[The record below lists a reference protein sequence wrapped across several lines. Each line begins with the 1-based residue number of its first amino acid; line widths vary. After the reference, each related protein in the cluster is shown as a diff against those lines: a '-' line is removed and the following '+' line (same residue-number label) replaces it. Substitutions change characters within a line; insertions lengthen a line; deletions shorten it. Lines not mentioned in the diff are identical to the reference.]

1 MMHKYALPFV
11 FCMTVHAMAQGQ
23 PTSLETLEQKA
34 LRAAADQVADCVVQI
49 ETIGGSEKVGKLL
62 VGAGPTTGLIVSED
76 GLIVSDAFS
85 FAQDPTSIL
94 VTLPD
99 GKRRPA
105 KIISR
110 DNSRMLVLLKVDT
123 DTALRVPDAAS
134 IKEVNVGEWAVA
146 VGRTFSPSNVNI
158 SVGIVSAKDRVWGKA
173 IQTDA
178 KISPANYG
186 GPLVNLRGQV
196 LGVLVPLS
204 VDTELYDARGKRIPL
219 GITAGHEWYDSGI
232 GFAIPFEDI
241 LTRLPQ
247 LQKAELF
254 RGRMGISMK
263 GSAIGSPAVVAAVQV
278 NSPAADIGL
287 KPGDQIVE
295 ANQVKIS
302 RQAELRHVLGP
313 LYGGDKVELV
323 VMRGDQ
329 RLEFAPMLV
338 DVLPIYEHPFLGILP
353 AREDSDTVNIRWV
366 YPNGPA
372 AKAGLKAGDKLLK
385 FNQQAIQGVSELRD
399 GCASIAPGKT
409 IDLEYRRDG
418 ETRTAEVTLATLPTE
433 IPTDLPPTTRDSQEA
448 NAAATGEIKIEIP
461 EEANACVAYVPNN
474 YDPSRPYGLLVALHP
489 PGASDH
495 QAIIENW
502 KEACQ
507 THDLILLMPKAEK
520 AERWQPTEEAFIRKT
535 IDECMNRYNV
545 DPTRVVVEGYQ
556 GGAAMAYLSA
566 FKHRDLIRGVI
577 AVDSALPLRIGQPQN
592 DPIQRLAI
600 LTAIG
605 KKSKLYERVS
615 QGVEQLRE
623 VKFPV
628 TVLETGDEARALTPQ
643 ERQEVAKWI
652 DALDRI

>member
-11 FCMTVHAMAQGQ
+11 FCMTAHAMAQGQ

-254 RGRMGISMK
+254 RG
-263 GSAIGSPAVVAAVQV
+263 
-278 NSPAADIGL
+278 
-287 KPGDQIVE
+287 
-295 ANQVKIS
+295 
-302 RQAELRHVLGP
+302 
-313 LYGGDKVELV
+313 
-323 VMRGDQ
+323 
-329 RLEFAPMLV
+329 
-338 DVLPIYEHPFLGILP
+338 
-353 AREDSDTVNIRWV
+353 T
-366 YPNGPA
+366 
-372 AKAGLKAGDKLLK
+372 
-385 FNQQAIQGVSELRD
+385 
-399 GCASIAPGKT
+399 C
-409 IDLEYRRDG
+409 
-418 ETRTAEVTLATLPTE
+418 
-433 IPTDLPPTTRDSQEA
+433 TDLWS
-448 NAAATGEIKIEIP
+448 
-461 EEANACVAYVPNN
+461 
-474 YDPSRPYGLLVALHP
+474 
-489 PGASDH
+489 
-495 QAIIENW
+495 
-502 KEACQ
+502 
-507 THDLILLMPKAEK
+507 
-520 AERWQPTEEAFIRKT
+520 
-535 IDECMNRYNV
+535 
-545 DPTRVVVEGYQ
+545 
-556 GGAAMAYLSA
+556 
-566 FKHRDLIRGVI
+566 
-577 AVDSALPLRIGQPQN
+577 
-592 DPIQRLAI
+592 
-600 LTAIG
+600 
-605 KKSKLYERVS
+605 
-615 QGVEQLRE
+615 
-623 VKFPV
+623 
-628 TVLETGDEARALTPQ
+628 
-643 ERQEVAKWI
+643 
-652 DALDRI
+652 